1 MDCLRFRLR
10 RERYALSLDA
20 VGAVTGLPHVR
31 GVPRAPRAVL
41 GLVESRGEIYTV
53 LDLPWL
59 LSDSPGDAP
68 PCIVTLAGAFAH
80 CALLVPGAVQVGP
93 GRERRA
99 AEGSELSGLFL
110 PLAVDFENDGLYH
123 LLSPAGIVAAA
134 RSSR

>member
-10 RERYALSLDA
+10 RERYALSLEA
-20 VGAVTGLPHVR
+20 VGTVTEMRHLR
-31 GVPRAPRAVL
+31 SVPRAPRAVL

-59 LSDSPGDAP
+59 LDESPGAAS
-68 PCIVTLAGAFAH
+68 PCLVTLSGVFSH
-80 CALLVPGAVQVGP
+80 CALFVPGLVQIGR

-99 AEGSELSGLFL
+99 ADGTASSGLFL
-110 PLAVDFENDGLYH
+110 PLAVNFEGDGPHH
-123 LLSPAGIVAAA
+123 LLSPAGIVTAA